1 MENIKKK
8 DKTLGVA
15 ALIIAVLLAVFL
27 ILALVLPVVI
37 AKTRLEDKLDGYRE
51 LTDADIMHIFDPMYR
66 DGDFYGDVTAEI
78 SVEDAKTVAKK
89 VLEACDGAKYS
100 STESNALGNWDV
112 SVILRKESGGLC
124 TVYFAQ
130 DEFYVTKDTTQ
141 YRFKPSKENT
151 DTYSELVEMLEKL
164 IADSSVSLE

>member
-15 ALIIAVLLAVFL
+15 VLIIAVLLAVFL

-78 SVEDAKTVAKK
+78 SVEDAKTIAKK

-112 SVILRKESGGLC
+112 SVILRKE
-124 TVYFAQ
+124 
-130 DEFYVTKDTTQ
+130 DEFYVTNDTTQ
-141 YRFKPSKENT
+141 YRFMPSKENT